1 MKEAG
6 DVWSAVADRPRSRDA
21 CVSLAF
27 LALGVVLYAADL
39 SVIGGNT
46 GTPFDLPRWLGL
58 VTLAAACGAQS
69 LRSTAPGI
77 ALTACVVVVA
87 LDTAVAQSISVWL
100 VASDVVYAVA
110 LYAGRRTVHTMY
122 AALGAIAVLAFA
134 SVVAVGAGWQ
144 TVLLA
149 GLWTLALVIA
159 PIGYGRAI
167 AEHRVAAAG
176 ERERSAILAQLADRD
191 RADAV
196 AEERRRLARDLH
208 DIVAGHLSGIALQSA
223 AAMAAGPASPI
234 TAEVLASVRANSV
247 AALGEMR
254 AMIDVLD
261 GDDRA
266 GDVLDTGSPA
276 ASVRT
281 ASLRRI
287 DHLVTTARTAGSPV
301 VVTPEVPPDLP
312 PTIDVC
318 AYRIVAEALTNA
330 ARHAPRQPISVALDA
345 DGAGL
350 TLTVRNA
357 VPEDTAAVTV
367 GGHGIANMALRAR
380 AAGGHCTA
388 ARVGDEWV
396 VTAHLPTA
404 DGQDVP

>member
-1 MKEAG
+1 MEAR
-6 DVWSAVADRPRSRDA
+6 DVWSALADRPRQRDL

-58 VTLAAACGAQS
+58 VTLAAACGTQS
-69 LRSTAPGI
+69 LRSTAPGP
-77 ALTACVVVVA
+77 ALALCLAVVA
-87 LDTAVAQSISVWL
+87 IDTAVAQSISVWL
-100 VASDVVYAVA
+100 VLSDVVYAVA

-122 AALGAIAVLAFA
+122 ASLGAITVLAFA
-134 SVVAVGAGWQ
+134 SVIACGAGWQ
-144 TVLLA
+144 TVLLV

-167 AEHRVAAAG
+167 AEHRLAAAG
-176 ERERSAILAQLADRD
+176 ERERSAILAQLAARD

-196 AEERRRLARDLH
+196 AEERRRIARDLH

-234 TAEVLASVRANSV
+234 TTEVLASVRANSV

-261 GDDRA
+261 ADDHGVGADGIDLR
-266 GDVLDTGSPA
+266 VGSA
-276 ASVRT
+276 RT
-281 ASLRRI
+281 ASLSRI

-301 VVTPEVPPDLP
+301 AVTPGIPPDLP
-312 PTIDVC
+312 PAIDVC
-318 AYRIVAEALTNA
+318 AYRIVAEAVTNA
-330 ARHAPRQPISVALDA
+330 TRHARYQPISIGLAVDTS
-345 DGAGL
+345 GL
-350 TLTVRNA
+350 TVTVRNP
-357 VPEDTAAVTV
+357 VPNGVTAATG
-367 GGHGIANMALRAR
+367 GGHGVANMALRAR
-380 AAGGHCTA
+380 AAGGMCTA
-388 ARVGDEWV
+388 GRVDDEWV
-396 VTAHLPTA
+396 VTAHLPVTGDRGA
-404 DGQDVP
+404 A